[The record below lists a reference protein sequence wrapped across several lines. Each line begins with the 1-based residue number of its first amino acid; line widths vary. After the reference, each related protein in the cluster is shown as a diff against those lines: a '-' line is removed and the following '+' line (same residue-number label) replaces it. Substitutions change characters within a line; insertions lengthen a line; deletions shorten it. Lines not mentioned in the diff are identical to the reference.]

1 MNHKHPIEP
10 HVTPEHWAGE
20 SAPAT
25 PQKRAVVLLSGG
37 LDSATAAAWAGR
49 EGYALTALS
58 IDYGQRHRVELHCAQ
73 AVANAFGI
81 SDHMIL
87 SVDLAA
93 FGKSALVDTAMPV
106 PKSRSVA
113 QMGSGIPSTYVPAR
127 NTIFLSLALALAEA
141 READAIVLG
150 VNAIDYSGYPDCRPE
165 FLTAFAQVAR
175 LATKAGIE
183 GKTVEILAPLV
194 TLTKAEIIRLGLTL
208 GVDYAITTS
217 CYDPA
222 ADGRPCGSCD
232 ACVLRA
238 AGFAAVGVFDPHIHP
253 GRSCI
258 QPA

>member
-20 SAPAT
+20 SAAAT

-37 LDSATAAAWAGR
+37 LDSATAAAWASR

-73 AVANAFGI
+73 AVATAFGI

>member
-1 MNHKHPIEP
+1 
-10 HVTPEHWAGE
+10 
-20 SAPAT
+20 
-25 PQKRAVVLLSGG
+25 
-37 LDSATAAAWAGR
+37 
-49 EGYALTALS
+49 
-58 IDYGQRHRVELHCAQ
+58 
-73 AVANAFGI
+73 
-81 SDHMIL
+81 MIL

-232 ACVLRA
+232 ACGLRA